1 MNDSDRYK
9 EKIDARVKEELDF
22 FTDMAI
28 RIAENPEIGEEEFA
42 TSKMQ
47 VEALASRGW
56 NVEYPYVGLPTAF
69 NAVKRNGDGPVV
81 TFMAEYDA
89 LPDLGHACGHNLN
102 GVISLLGGIALADA
116 IGEEVKGEIR
126 IVGTPAEE
134 TNGAKVEMANKGVFD
149 DVDFAMMAHAL
160 SDITR
165 PLYRSLAIIP
175 VEFNFT
181 GFASHA
187 AASPWEGR
195 NALNGLQL
203 MYHALD
209 MLRQHVRP
217 ETRIHGVITKG
228 GEAPNIVPDF
238 AQASFYFRSPNR
250 NYLETVLEKAYDCA
264 RGAALAT
271 GTKVTWRHHQTSFYE
286 LLPNPEIE
294 RRMME
299 VLDEL
304 SIPYSSQPFSGGSTD
319 VGNVSWKCPTIHLGL
334 AVTDKPVALH
344 TKEFAQIVAT
354 PENARKAVEEGAK
367 VIARMGL
374 IALTDAESRRK
385 MAEDLETEKQR

>member
-1 MNDSDRYK
+1 MNNPDRYK
-9 EKIDARVKEELDF
+9 ERIDTKVREDLDF

-28 RIAENPEIGEEEFA
+28 RIAQHPELGEEEFE
-42 TSKMQ
+42 TSRML
-47 VEALASRGW
+47 VEALSSRGW
-56 NVEYPYVGLPTAF
+56 NVEYPYIGLPTAF
-69 NAVKRNGDGPVV
+69 NAIKRNGDGPVV

-89 LPDLGHACGHNLN
+89 LPDIGHACGHNLN

-134 TNGAKVEMANKGVFD
+134 TNGAKVEMADKGVFD
-149 DVDFAMMAHAL
+149 DVGFAMMIHVVGNTT
-160 SDITR
+160 S

-175 VEFNFT
+175 VEFDFT
-181 GFASHA
+181 GLASHA
-187 AASPWEGR
+187 AAAPWDGR

-238 AQASFYFRSPNR
+238 AQASFYFRSPSR

-271 GTKVTWRHHQTSFYE
+271 GTEVSWRHHQTSFYE
-286 LLPNPEIE
+286 LLPNPEVE

-304 SIPYSSQPFSGGSTD
+304 RIPYSSEPYSGGSTD
-319 VGNVSWKCPTIHLGL
+319 AGNVSWKCPTMHLGL
-334 AVTDKPVALH
+334 AITDEKVALH
-344 TKEFAQIVAT
+344 TKEFARIAAN
-354 PENARKAVEEGAK
+354 PKNARKGVEEGAK
-367 VIARMGL
+367 AIARMGL
-374 IALTDAESRRK
+374 IALTDADSRRK
-385 MAEDLETEKQR
+385 MAEDLATEQKR

>member
-1 MNDSDRYK
+1 MNGSDRYK

-271 GTKVTWRHHQTSFYE
+271 GTKVSWRHHQTSFYE
-286 LLPNPEIE
+286 LLPNPEVE
-294 RRMME
+294 RRVME

>member
-1 MNDSDRYK
+1 MNGPDRHK
-9 EKIDARVKEELDF
+9 ERIDARVKEELDF

-28 RIAENPEIGEEEFA
+28 RIAENPELGEQEFE
-42 TSKMQ
+42 TSKML
-47 VEALASRGW
+47 VEALSARGW
-56 NVEYPYVGLPTAF
+56 NVEYPYIGLPTAF

-81 TFMAEYDA
+81 AFMAEYDA

-116 IGEEVKGEIR
+116 LGEEVKGEIR

-149 DVDFAMMAHAL
+149 DVDFAMMAHAVG
-160 SDITR
+160 DTTK

-187 AASPWEGR
+187 AASPWDGR

-203 MYHALD
+203 LYHALD

-334 AVTDKPVALH
+334 AVTDKKIALH

-354 PENARKAVEEGAK
+354 PENARKAVEEGARA
-367 VIARMGL
+367 IARMGL